1 MTIQVEYRKVSEL
14 IPYEKNSRIHSEMQL
29 DQIAA
34 SIKEFGFRNPIIV
47 DGNNIL
53 AGHGRVEAAKKL
65 NIDLIPTI
73 DASDLTETQKQA
85 YIIADNKIALNAEW
99 DESMLRMEIE
109 KLKISD
115 FDLSLLAFDASELQV
130 KEIDYS
136 ILDEHNLDRQL
147 DDLTNASKKA
157 IQIEFEPDHYEE
169 AQELF
174 KFWRNEG
181 AYIGYMVIQHL
192 RSEKNKLL
200 EHL

>member
-14 IPYEKNSRIHSEMQL
+14 IPYEKNSRIHSEVQL

-99 DESMLRMEIE
+99 DESMLLMEIE

-115 FDLSLLAFDASELQV
+115 FDLSVLAFDASELQV

-147 DDLTNASKKA
+147 DDMTGNSKKA

-192 RSEKNKLL
+192 RSEKNKLIA
-200 EHL
+200 

>member
-14 IPYEKNSRIHSEMQL
+14 IPYEKNSRIHSEVQL

-99 DESMLRMEIE
+99 DESMLLMEIE

-115 FDLSLLAFDASELQV
+115 FDLSVLAFDASELQV

-147 DDLTNASKKA
+147 DDMTGNSKKA
-157 IQIEFEPDHYEE
+157 IQIEFESDHYEE

-192 RSEKNKLL
+192 RSEKNKLIA
-200 EHL
+200 

>member
-99 DESMLRMEIE
+99 DESMLLMEIE
-109 KLKISD
+109 KLKVSD
-115 FDLSLLAFDASELQV
+115 FDLSILAFDVSELQV

-136 ILDEHNLDRQL
+136 ILDDHNLDRQL
-147 DDLTNASKKA
+147 DDMTGNSKKA
-157 IQIEFEPDHYEE
+157 IQIEFEPAHYEE
-169 AQELF
+169 AQELV

-181 AYIGYMVIQHL
+181 AYIGYIIIQHL
-192 RSEKNKLL
+192 RSEKNKLIA
-200 EHL
+200 

>member
-1 MTIQVEYRKVSEL
+1 MTIQVEYRLVSEL
-14 IPYEKNSRIHSEMQL
+14 IPYEKNSRIHNDVQI

-47 DGNNIL
+47 DGANIL

-65 NIDLIPTI
+65 GIDLIPTI

-99 DESMLRMEIE
+99 DESMLLMEIE

-115 FDLSLLAFDASELQV
+115 FDLSVLAFDASELQV

-136 ILDEHNLDRQL
+136 ILG
-147 DDLTNASKKA
+147 S
-157 IQIEFEPDHYEE
+157 
-169 AQELF
+169 
-174 KFWRNEG
+174 
-181 AYIGYMVIQHL
+181 
-192 RSEKNKLL
+192 
-200 EHL
+200 

>member
-1 MTIQVEYRKVSEL
+1 MTIQIEYRQVSEL
-14 IPYEKNSRIHSEMQL
+14 IPYEKNSRIHSEVQL

-65 NIDLIPTI
+65 GIDLIPTI

-99 DESMLRMEIE
+99 DESMLLMEIE

-115 FDLSLLAFDASELQV
+115 FDLSILAFDASELQV

-147 DDLTNASKKA
+147 DDMTGNSKKA

-181 AYIGYMVIQHL
+181 AYIGSMVIQHL
-192 RSEKNKLL
+192 RSEKNKLIA
-200 EHL
+200 

>member
-1 MTIQVEYRKVSEL
+1 MTIQVEYKKVSEL

-29 DQIAA
+29 DQISA

-99 DESMLRMEIE
+99 DESMLLMEIE

-115 FDLSLLAFDASELQV
+115 FDLSILAFDVSELQV

-136 ILDEHNLDRQL
+136 ILDDHNLDRQL
-147 DDLTNASKKA
+147 DDMTGNSKKA
-157 IQIEFEPDHYEE
+157 IQIEFEPAHYEE
-169 AQELF
+169 AQELV

-192 RSEKNKLL
+192 RSEKNKLIA
-200 EHL
+200 